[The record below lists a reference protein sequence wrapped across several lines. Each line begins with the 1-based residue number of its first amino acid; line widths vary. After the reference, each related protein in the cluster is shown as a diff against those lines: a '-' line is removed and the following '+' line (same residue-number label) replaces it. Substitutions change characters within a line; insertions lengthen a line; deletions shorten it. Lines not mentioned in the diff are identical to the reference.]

1 VTRIETVDLFLLQVP
16 DFDPNRDPVKDT
28 LLVRARAGQYEG
40 WGECEAAPFVSLAA
54 FVTPESHS
62 TSRSVGASVL
72 GQPLNDAADIAV
84 ITRRVGQNSMN
95 VLQAP
100 HLYSGVEMALWDLL
114 GKKFEEP
121 VYRLLG
127 YDRAFAKQPYIVVPF
142 GTNPEETFARMC
154 HSRQAGYRAVKTGW
168 SGFGGGN
175 LAGDRAQLAAT
186 REGIGADA
194 RLFIDAARIWGNDV
208 AAANRYCSLLNE
220 FAVEWV
226 EEPFDAAALAA
237 YANFTSRH
245 GRNRVAAGENIHS
258 ITQARQLLD
267 IAGVGIIQ
275 IDCGRVGGIGAA
287 REIAQYADR
296 CGALYVNHTY
306 TSHLALSASLQA
318 YAGLQSHDLCE
329 YPMDTTS
336 LSWSI
341 CREHLLVDD
350 AGEIKIPNAPGLGV
364 TVSLDDLQRYLVDLE
379 IRIGRTTLYKTPSI
393 Q

>member
-1 VTRIETVDLFLLQVP
+1 MTRIDTIDLFLLEVP

-54 FVTPESHS
+54 FVTPDSHS

-72 GQPLNDAADIAV
+72 GQPLNDAADIAA

-100 HLYSGVEMALWDLL
+100 HVYSGVEMALWDLL
-114 GKKFEEP
+114 GRKCEEP

-127 YDRAFAKQPYIVVPF
+127 YDKAFGKQPYVVAPF
-142 GTNPEETFARMC
+142 STAPEKTFERM
-154 HSRQAGYRAVKTGW
+154 RQVRHDGYRAVKTGW
-168 SGFGGGN
+168 NGFGMDC
-175 LAGDRAQLAAT
+175 AADRCQLAAA
-186 REGIGADA
+186 REGLGAEA
-194 RLFIDAARIWGNDV
+194 RLFLDAARIWGNDV
-208 AAANRYCSLLNE
+208 AAAKAYCPLMNE
-220 FAVEWV
+220 FNVDWI
-226 EEPFDAAALAA
+226 EEPFEATALGP
-237 YANFTSRH
+237 YADLASLH
-245 GRNRVAAGENIHS
+245 GRWRVAAGENICS
-258 ITQARQLLD
+258 VFQAQQLID
-267 IAGVGIIQ
+267 IAGVGVVQ

-287 REIAQYADR
+287 KEIALYADR
-296 CGALYVNHTY
+296 RGAHYVNHTY

-329 YPMDTTS
+329 YPMNPTS

-341 CREHLLVDD
+341 CREHLLVDG
-350 AGEIKIPNAPGLGV
+350 AGEIRIPDAPGLGI
-364 TVSLDDLQRYLVDLE
+364 TVSLGDLQRYIVDME
-379 IRIGRTTLYKTPSI
+379 IRIGRKTLYRTPNF